1 MPNKTYDAVIIGA
14 GHNGLTC
21 AGYLAR
27 AGLSVKIIE
36 RRDIVGGAAVT
47 EEFHPGFRNSTCSH
61 IVGAL
66 NDDVVRDLELNRF
79 GMELIKREAGVISA
93 LSDGRHL
100 IISDDDTQNDIEISK
115 FSKKDAENYKLFSAE
130 LDEIAKLLR
139 PLVENRPLNIGGG
152 WPELWSALKT
162 GNRFRKLKTESQ
174 ETLLTFMTTS
184 IGDYLDSWF
193 ESNEIKGLFAG
204 GGLTGSMM
212 HPYNSGSAYMLLH
225 WHLGHTDGKQGAW
238 YHAKGGMGNITQAMA
253 KSAEAYG
260 VDIETGI
267 TVKELIIDT
276 DVKSQRTGKTT
287 GVVLDDGRLI
297 KAKIVIAN
305 CTPKILF
312 TQLMDSKLLPAS
324 FEKRV
329 QNYKYG
335 SGTFRVNVALSELP
349 DITSL
354 KSLDD
359 PAQIMKRSII
369 ISPSIEYMEHAYRD
383 ARIRGFARKPSIS
396 MNIPTLLDD
405 SLAPEGQHIASLL
418 CQHFNAILP
427 DNLDWDQI
435 KDEATDAVL
444 DTINAVAPN
453 FRDTVLGIQALSP
466 KDLENEYSLT
476 GGDLFHGAMHLD
488 QIYTLRPAAGYAD
501 YRMPV
506 QNLYLC
512 GAGAHPGGGVSGL
525 PGKLSAQEILK
536 DFTKKI

>member
-1 MPNKTYDAVIIGA
+1 LCWVFG
-14 GHNGLTC
+14 
-21 AGYLAR
+21 AR

-79 GMELIKREAGVISA
+79 GMDLIKREAGVISA

-100 IISDDDTQNDIEISK
+100 IISDDDTQNDTEIGK
-115 FSKKDAENYKLFSAE
+115 FSKKDAESYKLFSAE

-174 ETLLTFMTTS
+174 EKLLTFMTTS

-193 ESNEIKGLFAG
+193 EGNEIKGLFAG

-267 TVKELIIDT
+267 IVKELIIDT

-287 GVVLDDGRLI
+287 GIVLDDGRLI
-297 KAKIVIAN
+297 KAKVVIAN

-312 TQLMDSKLLPAS
+312 TQLMDSKLLPTA

-329 QNYKYG
+329 QNYKYS

-501 YRMPV
+501 YRTPV

-536 DFTKKI
+536 DFTKKV